1 MITVSNEPVKKQDWE
16 KFCKFIPQVKS
27 FRFTSN
33 PNFNKFEDCYRISY
47 TAEVDDVNAISRFLT
62 SLEDE
67 RGQEEIRRYKSL
79 SIIGKIKYK
88 LSKKKDSKVED
99 CDSSWAYSY
108 GFKRFYDYYKN
119 GGYKY

>member
-108 GFKRFYDYYKN
+108 GFKIIYDYYKN
-119 GGYKY
+119 GGYKL

>member
-1 MITVSNEPVKKQDWE
+1 MITVSNEPVKEQDWE

-47 TAEVDDVNAISRFLT
+47 TAEVDDVNAISRFPT

-67 RGQEEIRRYKSL
+67 REQEEIRRYKSL
-79 SIIGKIKYK
+79 SIIGKIKYR

-108 GFKRFYDYYKN
+108 GFKRSYDYYKN